1 MGLAARGRRLSPHSR
16 IGPRRGNAPP
26 GGGLVDERVRE
37 LPELAPYRTELTA
50 MLRKMAKDAYD
61 HPSP

>member
-1 MGLAARGRRLSPHSR
+1 M
-16 IGPRRGNAPP
+16 
-26 GGGLVDERVRE
+26 DERVRA

-50 MLRKMAKDAYD
+50 MLRKTAKDAYE